1 MQTLPPWYLYRGVCY
16 SFLAVH
22 TFNGNLLAIRGMYV
36 ATCAGIYHFA
46 GFPAQIVWE
55 AELNGAISK
64 AELTK

>member
-1 MQTLPPWYLYRGVCY
+1 MLLI
-16 SFLAVH
+16 LAVH

-36 ATCAGIYHFA
+36 ATCAGIYHLA

-64 AELTK
+64 VELTE